1 MYLIDKLQNLNIIEL
16 RRQFAV
22 MSRRV
27 TRLEKRM
34 GQLRDFVDAVNAE
47 TTRLGTDV
55 TEVARKLDAA
65 IASGDPQAL
74 ADLGTAVG
82 NLHSVGESLHAMATG
97 GQQDPLPTPTD
108 DGSAAPA

>member
-34 GQLRDFVDAVNAE
+34 GQLRDFVDAVNSE

-55 TEVARKLDAA
+55 AEVARKLDAA

-74 ADLGTAVG
+74 VDLGAAVG

-108 DGSAAPA
+108 GSEAPA